1 MDVEFTG
8 RATNGLQGKAS
19 FDYVQAFNDN
29 AGHPALDYS
38 PRQMAK
44 LNLTVP
50 LIQQWL
56 LLGVEGQFLGRCLT
70 LLRNSLG
77 SYQVFNL
84 TLLGHEFGKHLDA
97 AASVFNFLD
106 KKDFD
111 PGRPEDPEDAIQ
123 QDGRSFRIKVTAR
136 FGKEQR

>member
-8 RATNGLQGKAS
+8 HATNGLQGKAS

-29 AGHPALDYS
+29 AGHPALDNS

-77 SYQVFNL
+77 SYHVFNL
-84 TLLGHEFGKHLDA
+84 TRTRVRKTLGRG
-97 AASVFNFLD
+97 
-106 KKDFD
+106 
-111 PGRPEDPEDAIQ
+111 G
-123 QDGRSFRIKVTAR
+123 
-136 FGKEQR
+136 QRL